1 MKEVSYDWLNLV
13 EKALAKA
20 QQLPSLEENFPFPW
34 SDASHAIGSGLKLA
48 DLNLSSTRTVWKK
61 HDQVLQGLGDKVF
74 LISVEVAPIE
84 GSVFF
89 AMSEQDV
96 VYLTTHT
103 LTGGEHKEGF
113 ANAKLREGFY
123 HFLLLKALEALDRL
137 KVFKEV
143 SFHFSPNHTLP
154 MENAFCIDI
163 NCAFPEKTLHGRLI
177 CPQSFLTAFKSFQ
190 PMQKGTLLSSETTQN
205 IDVSL
210 RCEVGHTSISHEEWD
225 KIQVGDF
232 VILDRC
238 SYDPLEQKGSITLM
252 LGDTPLLIAR
262 MKPEGMKILDF
273 AFYKE
278 KEEKSDEE
286 SNSEEAPSSETLP
299 NFDFTLTAEIGH
311 VSMPL
316 NKLLYLKPGMMID
329 LTMRPEQGVDI
340 TISGKKVADAEL
352 LKLGE
357 TLGLRILNIV
367 R

>member
-13 EKALAKA
+13 EKALAKV

-34 SDASHAIGSGLKLA
+34 ADASHAIGSGLKLA
-48 DLNLSSTRTVWKK
+48 DMNISSTRAVWKK
-61 HDQVLQGLGDKVF
+61 HDQVLQGLGEKVF
-74 LISVEVAPIE
+74 IVSVEVAPIE

-96 VYLTTHT
+96 AYLTTHT
-103 LTGGEHKEGF
+103 LIAGEHKDRF

-123 HFLLLKALEALDRL
+123 HFLLLKALEAIDHL

-143 SFHFSPNHTLP
+143 SFHFSPRHTLP

-163 NCAFPEKTLHGRLI
+163 TCAFPEKTLHGRLI
-177 CPQSFLTAFKSFQ
+177 CPQSFLTAFKAFQ

-238 SYDPLEQKGSITLM
+238 SYDPLEQKGSTTLM
-252 LGDTPLLIAR
+252 LGTTPLLIAR
-262 MKPEGMKILDF
+262 MKPEGMKVLDF

-278 KEEKSDEE
+278 EE
-286 SNSEEAPSSETLP
+286 SEPVSEETPSS
-299 NFDFTLTAEIGH
+299 DFTLTAEIGH

-316 NKLLYLKPGMMID
+316 NKLLHLEPGMMID
-329 LTMRPEQGVDI
+329 LTMRPEQGVDV

-357 TLGLRILNIV
+357 TLGLRILYIV